1 MVSTARRRWRC
12 NPARYLFVSTLRPKV
27 LWRRLL
33 GYGPTS
39 RPRSRCPLQPTSRD
53 DARRIRAGQ
62 TGCNPPAYLKIEMF
76 PAPKPSLT
84 RVMPSAPSTTS
95 GDPGIAHLRVVDAD
109 SYTDWE
115 SVYRD
120 NIDRL
125 YRLMYARVGNRADA
139 EDLTSEVF
147 RTALGPL
154 KMGLSKG
161 EVRSY
166 LLTTAQTVLASH
178 WRRTLGAPV
187 TSIDPDSAMA
197 ELVEPSAP
205 EEPSDAPRRA
215 AQVLAALP
223 ERYRRILELRF
234 LEACSIKEAAQAMG
248 VSVSNAKVLQHR
260 ALRMA
265 AKAGLEVEQ

>member
-1 MVSTARRRWRC
+1 
-12 NPARYLFVSTLRPKV
+12 
-27 LWRRLL
+27 
-33 GYGPTS
+33 
-39 RPRSRCPLQPTSRD
+39 
-53 DARRIRAGQ
+53 
-62 TGCNPPAYLKIEMF
+62 MF
-76 PAPKPSLT
+76 LAPKPPLT
-84 RVMPSAPSTTS
+84 RVVDPSSAS
-95 GDPGIAHLRVVDAD
+95 GEPDVTHLRVVDTD
-109 SYTDWE
+109 SYADWE

-120 NIDRL
+120 NVERL

-154 KMGLSKG
+154 RLASSKG

-166 LLTTAQTVLASH
+166 LLTTGQTVLASH

-187 TSIDPDSAMA
+187 TTIDPESDMNSLA
-197 ELVEPSAP
+197 EPSGT
-205 EEPSDAPRRA
+205 EEPSDAPQRA
-215 AQVLAALP
+215 RKILAALP
-223 ERYRRILELRF
+223 DRYRRILELRF
-234 LEACSIKEAAQAMG
+234 LEACSIKEAAQAME

>member
-1 MVSTARRRWRC
+1 
-12 NPARYLFVSTLRPKV
+12 
-27 LWRRLL
+27 
-33 GYGPTS
+33 
-39 RPRSRCPLQPTSRD
+39 
-53 DARRIRAGQ
+53 
-62 TGCNPPAYLKIEMF
+62 MF

-84 RVMPSAPSTTS
+84 RVMPS
-95 GDPGIAHLRVVDAD
+95 DPPRISAEPGVTRLRVVDAD
-109 SYTDWE
+109 FYADWD

-120 NIDRL
+120 NVERL

-154 KMGLSKG
+154 KLASSKG

-187 TSIDPDSAMA
+187 TTVDPQSAMA
-197 ELVEPSAP
+197 SLAEPSGP
-205 EEPSDAPRRA
+205 EEPSDAPQRA
-215 AQVLAALP
+215 AKILAALP

-234 LEACSIKEAAQAMG
+234 VEACSIKEAAQAMG

>member
-1 MVSTARRRWRC
+1 
-12 NPARYLFVSTLRPKV
+12 
-27 LWRRLL
+27 
-33 GYGPTS
+33 
-39 RPRSRCPLQPTSRD
+39 
-53 DARRIRAGQ
+53 
-62 TGCNPPAYLKIEMF
+62 MF
-76 PAPKPSLT
+76 PAPRPSLI
-84 RVMPSAPSTTS
+84 RVTDPPATS
-95 GDPGIAHLRVVDAD
+95 GEPDATRLRVVDAD

-125 YRLMYARVGNRADA
+125 YRLIYARVGNRADA

-154 KMGLSKG
+154 KLASSKG

-187 TSIDPDSAMA
+187 TTIDPESDMA
-197 ELVEPSAP
+197 SLVEPSGIK
-205 EEPSDAPRRA
+205 EPSDAPQRA
-215 AQVLAALP
+215 GKILAALP
-223 ERYRRILELRF
+223 DRYRRILELRF